1 MKKFTILLA
10 TIATLFSASLFTA
23 CSEEESNDLSI
34 VGTWEFSEKYEDG
47 GTGTYTLTFKNDGS
61 GSIYFSY
68 KWEGGSET
76 ESCDFEYVYNESTHA
91 LTLIGSSNIEDIFG
105 DRTEAFVTANKLRL
119 VMYYDYYEESQSIT
133 FTRK

>member
-23 CSEEESNDLSI
+23 CSEEESNDLTI
-34 VGTWEFSEKYEDG
+34 VGIWEFSEKSEDG
-47 GTGTYTLTFKNDGS
+47 GTATYTLTFKNDGS

-76 ESCDFEYVYNESTHA
+76 ENYDFEYVYNESTHA
-91 LTLIGSSNIEDIFG
+91 LTLIGSSDIEDIFG

>member
-34 VGTWEFSEKYEDG
+34 VGTWEFSAKYEDG

-76 ESCDFEYVYNESTHA
+76 ESYDFEYVYNESTHA
-91 LTLIGSSNIEDIFG
+91 LTLIGSSNIEEMFG